1 VRCLSLDS
9 ISIMCCQE
17 CIFIEGKRV
26 ILFTSKK
33 KKKSNY
39 PRKADFMEK
48 IDKDLRGYVLLT
60 RLKNCN
66 NIMIDRHVWVRERK
80 K

>member
-1 VRCLSLDS
+1 
-9 ISIMCCQE
+9 MCCQE

-26 ILFTSKK
+26 ILFTSKKKKK

-60 RLKNCN
+60 RLKKCN
-66 NIMIDRHVWVRERK
+66 NIMIDRHVWVRERERNRLPGA
-80 K
+80 

>member
-1 VRCLSLDS
+1 LKGR
-9 ISIMCCQE
+9 E
-17 CIFIEGKRV
+17 
-26 ILFTSKK
+26 LFCSPVKKKKK

-66 NIMIDRHVWVRERK
+66 NIMIDRHVWVRERERNRLPGA
-80 K
+80 